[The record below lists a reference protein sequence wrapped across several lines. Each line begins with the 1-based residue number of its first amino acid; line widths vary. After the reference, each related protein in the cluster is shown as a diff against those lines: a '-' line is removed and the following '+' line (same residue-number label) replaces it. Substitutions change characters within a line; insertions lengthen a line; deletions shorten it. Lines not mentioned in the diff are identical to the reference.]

1 MHLVPFVSS
10 EDDCQLVDDFYSDA
24 EYFRIELRNWT
35 KIENS
40 FGQADKL
47 WVDAGVDG
55 IHHVLKANGITK
67 VVDGKTKKTVGG
79 QWASLFKGFR
89 NFEEVATKQFV
100 EKPSTSKVEE
110 FIDDILDACHA
121 LAPKAITVPQLPHVS
136 DVSRNKINWAFAK
149 ATAQWKKKRK
159 FNGALILPIILTN
172 QEQLNLKGDRNKR
185 ITSADKSFQHA
196 NASGYWVVDS
206 TMSDLDAAPIF
217 QKKRFDGVLKFNSE
231 LQEKLPKASPSIA
244 GPYWGLNLISWAK
257 GLVEH
262 PAIGVGRTFQYH
274 ISGGIITSSPKVRIA
289 IPPLRRW
296 AIHSKLKPW
305 LVENVKNYDSASY
318 AFEELNAL
326 LKSYN
331 NLGTKQA
338 ARRQI
343 AKFYAEWYAKIE
355 EVVPAGRKLALFQD
369 FTAAYV
375 LGNDFSKLPADEG
388 SAKHPERV
396 AEYFMMFCL

>member
-67 VVDGKTKKTVGG
+67 VVDGKTKKTVSG

-149 ATAQWKKKRK
+149 ATAPVSYTH
-159 FNGALILPIILTN
+159 LTLPT
-172 QEQLNLKGDRNKR
+172 
-185 ITSADKSFQHA
+185 T
-196 NASGYWVVDS
+196 
-206 TMSDLDAAPIF
+206 
-217 QKKRFDGVLKFNSE
+217 
-231 LQEKLPKASPSIA
+231 
-244 GPYWGLNLISWAK
+244 PY
-257 GLVEH
+257 V
-262 PAIGVGRTFQYH
+262 
-274 ISGGIITSSPKVRIA
+274 
-289 IPPLRRW
+289 
-296 AIHSKLKPW
+296 
-305 LVENVKNYDSASY
+305 
-318 AFEELNAL
+318 
-326 LKSYN
+326 
-331 NLGTKQA
+331 
-338 ARRQI
+338 
-343 AKFYAEWYAKIE
+343 
-355 EVVPAGRKLALFQD
+355 
-369 FTAAYV
+369 
-375 LGNDFSKLPADEG
+375 
-388 SAKHPERV
+388 
-396 AEYFMMFCL
+396 